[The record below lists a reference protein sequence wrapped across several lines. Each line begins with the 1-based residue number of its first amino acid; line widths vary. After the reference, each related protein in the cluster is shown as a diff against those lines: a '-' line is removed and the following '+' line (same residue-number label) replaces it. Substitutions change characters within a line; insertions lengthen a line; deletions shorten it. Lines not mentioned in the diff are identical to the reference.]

1 MIDPRLLFALIQSQ
15 QRECWQQR
23 EQLRLSRAAWSPHF
37 RLYHYVLAALSGVL
51 ITAGQRIHTWSH
63 SQLTFR
69 QECCVPCA

>member
-15 QRECWQQR
+15 QRERWQQS

-37 RLYHYVLAALSGVL
+37 RLHHHVLAALGGVL
-51 ITAGQRIHTWSH
+51 ITVGQRIRTWSH
-63 SQLTFR
+63 PQPTFR